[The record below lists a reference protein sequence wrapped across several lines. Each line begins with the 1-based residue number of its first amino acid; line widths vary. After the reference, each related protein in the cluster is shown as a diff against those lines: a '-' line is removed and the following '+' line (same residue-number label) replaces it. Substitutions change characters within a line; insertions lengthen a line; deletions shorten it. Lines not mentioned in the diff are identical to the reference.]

1 MEHGTTHVHS
11 FSDFPL
17 PFNHQ
22 QLPPFNTMTAAL
34 DEQKHVVMID
44 NYDSFTWN
52 LYEYLCQAGAK
63 VSVYRNDK
71 ITLSEIE
78 ALTPDILVISP
89 GPGHPKTDAGISR
102 DVIDYFKGKLPI
114 FGVCMGQQ
122 CIFEVF
128 GGNVE
133 YAGEIVHGK
142 TSTITHDN
150 KGMFRN
156 VPQGVAVT
164 RYHSLAG
171 SRASLP
177 SSLEITAKTDN
188 DIIMGVR
195 HKEYTIEGVQFH
207 PESILTEEG
216 HLMLKNILSVKGG
229 YWKDNVIEPSSAST
243 IKSTQS
249 NSILDKIYTQRRKD
263 LKEQISQPGESF
275 EDLETYY
282 KLGLAPSII
291 NFHSKLSQLTTNN
304 QVAIISEIKRA
315 SPSKGDIDIN
325 ANAAL
330 QSSRYANAGVAAI
343 SVLTEPTWFKGSIE
357 DLKVARKAVDLYQ
370 NKNEDG
376 TRPCIL
382 RKEFIFNEYQILEA
396 RLAGA
401 DTVLLI
407 VKMLTEEELVKLIK
421 YSRSLDIEPLVE
433 VNTSDELSTAL
444 KVGSKVIG
452 VNNRNL
458 KNFNVD
464 LDTTTSVL
472 AGITP
477 EQRKELVFLAL
488 SGISTPDDVKSY
500 VDQNVYGFLIGES
513 LMRKGDKV
521 GEFIKELQNV

>member
-1 MEHGTTHVHS
+1 MTTEEV
-11 FSDFPL
+11 PK
-17 PFNHQ
+17 
-22 QLPPFNTMTAAL
+22 
-34 DEQKHVVMID
+34 KHVVMID

-63 VSVYRNDK
+63 VSVFRNDK
-71 ITLSEIE
+71 ISLAEIE
-78 ALTPDILVISP
+78 ALNPDILVISP
-89 GPGHPKTDAGISR
+89 GPGHPKTDSGISR
-102 DVIDYFKGKLPI
+102 DMISYFKGKLPI

-128 GGNVE
+128 GGDVE
-133 YAGEIVHGK
+133 FAGEIVHGK

-150 KGMFRN
+150 KGMFKN

-171 SRASLP
+171 TKESLP
-177 SSLEITAKTDN
+177 PVLEVTAKTDN
-188 DIIMGVR
+188 GIIMGVR

-216 HLMLKNILSVKGG
+216 HLMMKNILSVKGG
-229 YWKDNVIEPSSAST
+229 YWKDNENVL
-243 IKSTQS
+243 KSTSSVSNPLQS
-249 NSILDKIYTQRRKD
+249 VSILDKIYSQRRKD
-263 LKEQISQPGESF
+263 VEELISKPGKSF

-291 NFHSKLSQLTTNN
+291 NFHSKLLNLTT
-304 QVAIISEIKRA
+304 QKKVAIISEIKRA

-330 QSSRYANAGVAAI
+330 QASRYANAGVAAI
-343 SVLTEPTWFKGSIE
+343 SVLTEPKWFKGSID
-357 DLKVARKAVDLYQ
+357 DLKLARAAVNSL
-370 NKNEDG
+370 NEK
-376 TRPCIL
+376 RPCIL

-407 VKMLTEEELVKLIK
+407 VKMLSEDELIRLIK
-421 YSRSLDIEPLVE
+421 YSRSLDIEPLIE
-433 VNTSDELSTAL
+433 VNTADELSTAL

-464 LDTTTSVL
+464 LDTTTNVL
-472 AGITP
+472 SNISS
-477 EQRKELVFLAL
+477 EQRKDLVFLAL
-488 SGISTPDDVKSY
+488 SGISTPSDVKTY
-500 VDQNVYGFLIGES
+500 VDQNIYGFLIGES

-521 GEFIKELQNV
+521 GEFIKELQSV